1 MSSLDLFAPVVAIL
15 GLAYSLVFW
24 NHVQRAD
31 SGTPAMQK
39 VAAAILQGANAFVK
53 RQYRTIAI
61 LTIVTAVGM
70 TVVYGLTGGEEGW
83 VKGFEVGGSFLLGAV
98 LSAVSGIVS
107 MIVATRANLK
117 TASAPK
123 QGSRKMTP
131 GPRPS
136 LPTSSVI
143 TSVTARVAEQICL
156 NRSPQKTSEPWCS
169 VSHSSRCSESKEFC
183 FH

>member
-1 MSSLDLFAPVVAIL
+1 MSSLELFAPVVAIL

-83 VKGFEVGGSFLLGAV
+83 VKGFEVGGS
-98 LSAVSGIVS
+98 
-107 MIVATRANLK
+107 
-117 TASAPK
+117 
-123 QGSRKMTP
+123 
-131 GPRPS
+131 
-136 LPTSSVI
+136 
-143 TSVTARVAEQICL
+143 
-156 NRSPQKTSEPWCS
+156 
-169 VSHSSRCSESKEFC
+169 
-183 FH
+183 